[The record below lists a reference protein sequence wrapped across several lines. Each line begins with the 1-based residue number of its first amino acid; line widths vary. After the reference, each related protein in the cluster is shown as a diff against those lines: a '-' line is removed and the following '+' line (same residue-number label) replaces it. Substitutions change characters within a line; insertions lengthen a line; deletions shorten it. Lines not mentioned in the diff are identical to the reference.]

1 MMYIRNENSRK
12 KFPNPQQES
21 AVVTSLDALTTERP
35 PMFLSFLEQ
44 QEQQKKKKT
53 RSVVPMSEKCYKYR
67 QRFAHA
73 RAKNERVNVTL
84 PGFRICT
91 LFTKRGVVRFR

>member
-44 QEQQKKKKT
+44 QEQQKKK
-53 RSVVPMSEKCYKYR
+53 RREALSQCL
-67 QRFAHA
+67 
-73 RAKNERVNVTL
+73 KNVINIGKGLRM
-84 PGFRICT
+84 
-91 LFTKRGVVRFR
+91 RGRKMKGST